1 MHSSQS
7 IIMVAE
13 GIDTVSTIFINGQQ
27 VGTTDNMFVKY
38 TFDVKSFIKVCNSPD
53 LVPAGSPSCGGGVVV
68 YFSDINQL
76 SLPTPFYSVVVSV
89 SVFMALS
96 TVFYSINSPNNS
108 LLSHFVVLVLFL
120 PYLVLST
127 TYLFMKVSFR
137 PDMILCG

>member
-7 IIMVAE
+7 IILVAE

-38 TFDVKSFIKVCNSPD
+38 TFDVKSFIKVCNSHD
-53 LVPAGSPSCGGGVVV
+53 LVPAGSPSCGGDVVV

-76 SLPTPFYSVVVSV
+76 SLPTLFYSVVVSV

-127 TYLFMKVSFR
+127 TFLFMKVSFR